1 MPSIRASPG
10 IMVFRVCSIST
21 TGAFRLFLKR
31 ILITYSSNRH
41 ATNGS
46 PDDICKRSPSRAG
59 LVSRSRSRNRKGGMR
74 DCSLCLLAK
83 RCWRRKSTMKTNW
96 RHGVMSPLSNI
107 SRAELTTQY
116 IFQSHISFTKF
127 STPKLLSQLSSD
139 PKPQPHSP
147 STFFFPSPSTQ
158 PLHPSRDSQHR
169 HNPKLLPNSSS
180 E

>member
-1 MPSIRASPG
+1 MPSTRASPG
-10 IMVFRVCSIST
+10 IMVFRVCSMST
-21 TGAFRLFLKR
+21 TGAFRLFLKC
-31 ILITYSSNRH
+31 ILITYSSNKH
-41 ATNGS
+41 ATKGS
-46 PDDICKRSPSRAG
+46 LDDMQALAFQSRIDVKELFEESQGRYEG
-59 LVSRSRSRNRKGGMR
+59 LEFVPPREEMLEEKVNKEEELEAQ
-74 DCSLCLLAK
+74 DYE
-83 RCWRRKSTMKTNW
+83 
-96 RHGVMSPLSNI
+96 PLYNTHC
-107 SRAELTTQY
+107 AELTTQY
-116 IFQSHISFTKF
+116 ICQSHISFTKF